1 MDLLSFTTEKLR
13 VTLRGNPGSC
23 VIKSSDVAEEATIQ
37 VFAQNQGDLTYH
49 DGTKEVSYRI
59 QTKQRQILTT
69 QPLFF
74 EYKSYE
80 MIIENETGKVLEFWH
95 QSTLIRDKIK
105 PLGRSGKLYTGVVN
119 FAGEIGYSDF
129 EILLD
134 GKRYLKFTIE
144 IFPTKISYRK
154 DYNELMMDVTNEVY
168 ELAFDFI
175 KRTYQGASLN
185 QKQNKDATVFYS
197 ILRQLYEPFIQ
208 SLDQLM
214 QRPHHQLHKVSEV
227 LPANKVKRTNR
238 DTIKWLRKNQREII
252 KKDEG
257 YCINRALSIKKEIT
271 YNTIENRFVKF
282 IVSSVRQR
290 ILNVKNHYEKLAR
303 EADTTLMD
311 TLQTMIRGIDA
322 KLHSDFLK
330 QVGEF
335 DSRSSMSLVFMM
347 APAYRSLY
355 HYYLM
360 LNQGLTLTGD
370 LFQIST
376 KDLPALYEY
385 WCFIKLNAI
394 LKSKYD
400 LKAQNIIKVHKNRL
414 FVTLKKGAESRV
426 RYLNRHNGE
435 ELILAYNPKSYAL
448 PTVTQKP
455 DNVLTLK
462 KKENGLEY
470 KYIFDAKYRIN
481 PALQGTAYQQV
492 YKNPGPQEDDINT
505 MHRYRDAVVYES
517 TGSHQ
522 YQQGMFGAYI
532 LFPYHNE
539 AEYQQHRFYKSI
551 ETVNI
556 GGLPFLPSATSLV
569 EKQLAELIDESAE
582 SAFER
587 ALLPVGIESKL
598 KQMDF
603 SQRDVL
609 VGVVKDDKQLAA
621 NITHCFYHIPKKSV
635 AEKRFPIHT
644 IALYQPIGAFG
655 KERSGI
661 WYYGEV
667 VSYETLKRAMINE
680 IPTKQNA
687 DEAYYKFTVKEW
699 LQLPKPIKPKE
710 IGPLV
715 NTYTNR
721 YLLENASHIPE
732 LYIKTKDEYRLY
744 YELKRITDI
753 SIQEQNSEVQ
763 GFLFGDNSV
772 VILDGMIH
780 LFAGDGR
787 EMVFEVGEFRKR
799 PREVLSQLQS
809 FLFI

>member
-1 MDLLSFTTEKLR
+1 M
-13 VTLRGNPGSC
+13 RGNIGS
-23 VIKSSDVAEEATIQ
+23 SLYHNSGEAADASIQ
-37 VFAQNQGDLTYH
+37 VFAQDHGELTYN
-49 DGTKEVSYRI
+49 DGAKEETAST
-59 QTKQRQILTT
+59 QAKQRLFLTT
-69 QPLFF
+69 PPLFF
-74 EYKSYE
+74 EYQSYE
-80 MIIENETGKVLEFWH
+80 IIVENESGKVLEFWH

-105 PLGRSGKLYTGVVN
+105 PIGRSGKLYTGVVN

-144 IFPTKISYRK
+144 VFPTKISYRK

-175 KRTYQGASLN
+175 KRTYQGANLN

-197 ILRQLYEPFIQ
+197 ILRQLYEPYIQ
-208 SLDQLM
+208 ALDQLM
-214 QRPHHQLHKVSEV
+214 LRPHHQLQRVSEV

-252 KKDEG
+252 RKDEG
-257 YCINRALSIKKEIT
+257 YRINRALSVKKEIT
-271 YNTIENRFVKF
+271 YDTIENRFVKF
-282 IVSSVRQR
+282 IVSTVRQR
-290 ILNVKNHYEKLAR
+290 IQNVKNHYEKLAR
-303 EADTTLMD
+303 ETDTALMV
-311 TLQTMIRGIDA
+311 TLQGMIRGIDA
-322 KLHSDFLK
+322 RLHSDFLN

-360 LNQGLTLTGD
+360 LNQGLNLTGD
-370 LFQIST
+370 LFHIST

-394 LKSKYD
+394 LKTKYD
-400 LKAQNIIKVHKNRL
+400 LKAQNIIKVQKNRL

-426 RYLNRHNGE
+426 RYLNPRNGE
-435 ELILAYNPKSYAL
+435 ELILAYNPKSHAL

-462 KKENGLEY
+462 KKENGLVY

-481 PALQGTAYQQV
+481 PALQGTVYQQV
-492 YKNPGPQEDDINT
+492 YRNPGPQEDDINT
-505 MHRYRDAVVYES
+505 MHRYRDAMVYET

-522 YQQGMFGAYI
+522 YRQGMFGAYI

-539 AEYQQHRFYKSI
+539 TEYQQHRFYKSI

-587 ALLPVGIESKL
+587 ARLPVGIESKL
-598 KQMDF
+598 KQVDF
-603 SQRDVL
+603 SQRNVL

-621 NITHCFYHIPKKSV
+621 NISHCFYHIPQKSV

-644 IALYQPIGAFG
+644 IALYQPISAFA
-655 KERSGI
+655 KEYSGI
-661 WYYGEV
+661 CYYGEV
-667 VSYETLKRAMINE
+667 VSYETIKREQITE
-680 IPTKQNA
+680 IPSKRNA
-687 DEAYYKFTVKEW
+687 DEVYYKFTVREW
-699 LQLPKPIKPKE
+699 LQLPKRIKPKE
-710 IGPLV
+710 IGPMI

-721 YLLENASHIPE
+721 YLLENSTYVPE
-732 LYIKTKDEYRLY
+732 LYIKTEEEYRLY

-753 SIQEQNSEVQ
+753 IIQEKNSEVQ

-772 VILDGMIH
+772 VIRDEKIH

-787 EMVFEVGEFRKR
+787 EVVFEIEEFRKR
-799 PREVLSQLQS
+799 PREVMALLSRY
-809 FLFI
+809 

>member
-1 MDLLSFTTEKLR
+1 MDLLSFTNQKIR
-13 VTLRGNPGSC
+13 VTIRGNPGNCLYHYSGE
-23 VIKSSDVAEEATIQ
+23 AEDASIQ
-37 VFAQNQGDLTYH
+37 VFAQDHGELTY
-49 DGTKEVSYRI
+49 KEGDNEKNASI
-59 QTKQRQILTT
+59 QPKQRFFINT

-74 EYKSYE
+74 EYQSYE
-80 MIIENETGKVLEFWH
+80 MIIENESGKVLEFWH
-95 QSTLIRDKIK
+95 QSPLIRDKIK
-105 PLGRSGKLYTGVVN
+105 PLGRSGKLYTGVIN

-134 GKRYLKFTIE
+134 GKRNLNLTIE

-197 ILRQLYEPFIQ
+197 ILRQLYDPFIQ
-208 SLDQLM
+208 ALDQLM
-214 QRPHHQLHKVSEV
+214 LRPHHQLHKVSEV
-227 LPANKVKRTNR
+227 VPANKVKRTNR
-238 DTIKWLRKNQREII
+238 DTIKWLRKNQREIT
-252 KKDEG
+252 KKDSG
-257 YCINRALSIKKEIT
+257 YCINRALTVNKEIT
-271 YNTIENRFVKF
+271 YDTMENRFVKF
-282 IVSSVRQR
+282 IVNTIRQR
-290 ILNVKNHYEKLAR
+290 IQNVKNHYEKLAR
-303 EADTTLMD
+303 TADPTLLD
-311 TLQTMIRGIDA
+311 NLQGMIRGIDVR
-322 KLHSDFLK
+322 LYSDFFNR
-330 QVGEF
+330 VGEF
-335 DSRSSMSLVFMM
+335 DSRTSMSLVFMM

-355 HYYLM
+355 HHYLM

-370 LFQIST
+370 LFHIST

-394 LKSKYD
+394 LKTKYE

-426 RYLNRHNGE
+426 RYLNPLNGE
-435 ELILAYNPKSYAL
+435 ELILAYNPKSHAL

-462 KKENGLEY
+462 KKENGLTY

-481 PALQGTAYQQV
+481 PALPGSAYQQI
-492 YKNPGPQEDDINT
+492 YQNPGPQEDDINT
-505 MHRYRDAVVYES
+505 MHRYRDAVVYET

-539 AEYQQHRFYKSI
+539 TEYLQHRFYKSI

-587 ALLPVGIESKL
+587 ALLPIGIENKL
-598 KQMDF
+598 KQVDF
-603 SQRDVL
+603 SHRDVL
-609 VGVVKDDKQLAA
+609 VGVVKDEKQLAA
-621 NITHCFYHIPKKSV
+621 NLSYCFYHIPKKSM

-655 KERSGI
+655 KRESGI
-661 WYYGEV
+661 CYYGEV
-667 VSYETLKRAMINE
+667 VSYETIKREQITE
-680 IPTKQNA
+680 IPSKQNA
-687 DEAYYKFTVKEW
+687 NEAYYKFTVREW
-699 LQLPKPIKPKE
+699 LKLPKAIKPKE

-721 YLLENASHIPE
+721 YLLENATHVPE
-732 LYIKTKDEYRLY
+732 LYIKTEEEYRLY

-753 SIQEQNSEVQ
+753 TIQEQNSEVQ
-763 GFLFGDNSV
+763 GFLFEGNSV
-772 VILDGMIH
+772 VIRDGKIH

-787 EMVFEVGEFRKR
+787 ELEIGVAEFRKR
-799 PREVLSQLQS
+799 PREVMAQISRYK
-809 FLFI
+809 

>member
-1 MDLLSFTTEKLR
+1 MDLLSFTTEKIR
-13 VTLRGNPGSC
+13 VTIRGNPGSC
-23 VIKSSDVAEEATIQ
+23 LYHNSGEAEDASIQ
-37 VFAQNQGDLTYH
+37 VFAQDQGELTYQ
-49 DGTKEVSYRI
+49 DGTKEANASI
-59 QTKQRQILTT
+59 QAKQRLFINT

-74 EYKSYE
+74 EYQSYE
-80 MIIENETGKVLEFWH
+80 MIIENESGKVLEFWH

-105 PLGRSGKLYTGVVN
+105 PLGRSGKLFTGVIN

-134 GKRYLKFTIE
+134 GKRYLKLTIE

-197 ILRQLYEPFIQ
+197 ILRQLYDPFIQ
-208 SLDQLM
+208 ALDQLM
-214 QRPHHQLHKVSEV
+214 LRPHHQLHKVSEV
-227 LPANKVKRTNR
+227 VPANKVKRTNR
-238 DTIKWLRKNQREII
+238 DTIKWLRKNQQEII
-252 KKDEG
+252 SKDGG
-257 YCINRALSIKKEIT
+257 YCINRALTVKKEIT
-271 YNTIENRFVKF
+271 YDTMENRFVKF
-282 IVSSVRQR
+282 IVCAIRQR

-303 EADTTLMD
+303 TTDTALLN
-311 TLQTMIRGIDA
+311 TLQGMIRGIDA
-322 KLHSDFLK
+322 RLHTDFLN

-360 LNQGLTLTGD
+360 LNQGLSLTGD

-376 KDLPALYEY
+376 KDLPTLYEY

-394 LKSKYD
+394 LKTKYD
-400 LKAQNIIKVHKNRL
+400 LKAQNIVKVHKNRL

-426 RYLNRHNGE
+426 RYLNPRNGE
-435 ELILAYNPKSYAL
+435 ELILAYNPKSHAL

-462 KKENGLEY
+462 KKENGLAY

-481 PALQGTAYQQV
+481 PALSGSAYQQI
-492 YKNPGPQEDDINT
+492 YQNPGPQEDDINT
-505 MHRYRDAVVYES
+505 MHRYRDAVVYET

-539 AEYQQHRFYKSI
+539 AEYQDHRFYKSI

-556 GGLPFLPSATSLV
+556 GGLPFLPSATGLV

-587 ALLPVGIESKL
+587 ALLPIGIENKL
-598 KQMDF
+598 KQVDF
-603 SQRDVL
+603 SHRDVL

-621 NITHCFYHIPKKSV
+621 NLSHCFYHIPKKSV

-655 KERSGI
+655 KKQSGI
-661 WYYGEV
+661 CYYGEV
-667 VSYETLKRAMINE
+667 VSYETIKREQITE
-680 IPTKQNA
+680 IPSKRNGA
-687 DEAYYKFTVKEW
+687 EIYYKFTVREW
-699 LQLPKPIKPKE
+699 VQLSKPIKPKE

-721 YLLENASHIPE
+721 YLLENATHVSE
-732 LYIKTKDEYRLY
+732 LYIKTEEEYRLY

-753 SIQEQNSEVQ
+753 TIEEQNSEVQ

-772 VILDGMIH
+772 VIRDGKIH
-780 LFAGDGR
+780 LFAEDGR
-787 EMVFEVGEFRKR
+787 ELVFEVGEFRKR
-799 PREVLSQLQS
+799 PREVIGGLWKI
-809 FLFI
+809 FT